1 MDELVTVKN
10 GNGLGSGPQEIWE
23 KVYHTDARVT
33 AMEGQLTDLSHG
45 VNRIE
50 AHLLNKPPVNVAAWV
65 AVVLTFVAM
74 VVGLVWGMTNYIEL
88 TLGPTRI
95 AMSNVIREVADLEAF
110 QHETH
115 YEIGVLHEWKR
126 TQEGMSDDGT

>member
-1 MDELVTVKN
+1 MTAKN